1 MDDWSLRDT
10 ESGSSASGTHYLTG
24 EWPRECWA
32 PGQSLC
38 PVEPV
43 DAENRSNSSFKRSP
57 GGGTKS
63 MFEVGAQKATMS
75 NRPPVARPTTISYML
90 LCRYHIFSDLMPSC
104 CFFMYIYI
112 YFINFASSFSKYYD
126 FVKKQTTHARNLWGF
141 SRHPAYLACVE
152 KWLSVGLAP

>member
-43 DAENRSNSSFKRSP
+43 DAENRSNSSFERSS

-63 MFEVGAQKATMS
+63 VFEVGAQKATMS
-75 NRPPVARPTTISYML
+75 NRPPVAWPTTISSML
-90 LCRYHIFSDLMPSC
+90 LCRYHIFLDPMPSY
-104 CFFMYIYI
+104 CFYIY
-112 YFINFASSFSKYYD
+112 FASSFSKYYD

-141 SRHPAYLACVE
+141 SHHPAYLACVE